1 MTMLNSIVFKLGLS
15 MVFLFLVVLFPM
27 GYVLNAFLT
36 NFYQQKAIDHLNDQ
50 TNKIISVIETSPEQV
65 LKNNLAV
72 ALKMADHKAVVY
84 DASRR
89 LSAISDFADDTAGLQ
104 DQDWALLSSGTPV
117 FKEWNAGNK
126 SYLLVARPFYLRES
140 FSGAVLIMT
149 PADEVDS
156 TLAYIRSILL
166 LAGLGAILMIFG
178 FTNILVPKL
187 SSPLLAMEKAT
198 RQIAKGNLAIKLN
211 EKSRDELGS
220 LARAINDLVADLKRI
235 QDSRREFFANIAHE
249 LRTPL
254 TYIEGYIKLL
264 AETQESEEQRKQII
278 PILVD
283 ETKRLKGLVDDLF
296 ELAQLEEGKLAL
308 TLEWV
313 DLTEVI
319 ETSIEKVKLHAA
331 NKGIVIN
338 LAEEDVPLLLLD
350 GSRMQQ
356 VFINLL
362 DNAIR
367 YTNEGMIT
375 VNLKSIPEFIAV
387 EIEDTGIGIPKEEL
401 PFIFERFH
409 RVEKSRSR
417 NYGGTGLGLAIVKK
431 LVEIQGGQIEVA
443 SQLGVGTTFT
453 LKFPKPAEERVK

>member
-1 MTMLNSIVFKLGLS
+1 MLNSIVFKLGLS
-15 MVFLFLVVLFPM
+15 MVLLFLVVLFPM

-50 TNKIISVIETSPEQV
+50 TNKVISVIETSPERD

-72 ALKMADHKAVVY
+72 ALKMADHKAVIY

-89 LSAISDFADDTAGLQ
+89 LSAISDFADDTAGVLQ
-104 DQDWALLSSGTPV
+104 DQDWALLNSGTPV

-126 SYLLVARPFYLRES
+126 SYRLVARPFYLRET
-140 FSGAVLIMT
+140 FSGAVLIMS
-149 PADEVDS
+149 PVDEIQG

-178 FTNILVPKL
+178 FTNILVPQL

-198 RQIAKGNLAIKLN
+198 RQIAKGNLDIKLN
-211 EKSRDELGS
+211 EQSQDELGS

-254 TYIEGYIKLL
+254 TYIEGYVKLL
-264 AETQESEEQRKQII
+264 AETRESEEQRRVI

-296 ELAQLEEGKLAL
+296 ELAQLEEGKIAL

-313 DLTEVI
+313 DLSEII
-319 ETSIEKVKLHAA
+319 ETSIEKVKLYAA
-331 NKGIVIN
+331 NKGITIR
-338 LAEEDVPLLLLD
+338 LTEEDVPILLLD
-350 GSRMQQ
+350 GNRIQQ
-356 VFINLL
+356 VLINLL

-367 YTNEGMIT
+367 YTNQGMIT

-387 EIEDTGIGIPKEEL
+387 KIEDTGIGIPEEEL

-443 SQLGVGTTFT
+443 SQLDVGTSFT
-453 LKFPKPAEERVK
+453 LKFPKPAEERIK